1 MALYHFHVGQI
12 GRGGG
17 QSAIASAA
25 YRAGEALYSEYY
37 GETSDYTRKGGI
49 MYTEIMLPPNAPPE
63 FHDRQTLWNA
73 VEEAEKHKKA
83 QLAYSFDIALQNELS
98 PEENIAL
105 AKQFVQEHLVSKG
118 MIADL
123 AVHEPDKKGEGIPN
137 PHFHVMTTMRPL
149 NPDGS
154 WGSKQHREYIL
165 DENGNRQKDENGN
178 YIFNAVHT
186 TDWHTPETLI
196 NWREAWCNM
205 VNEAFERKGLTVR
218 IDHRSFEEQGIDQI
232 PTVHEGPQVRKMEA
246 RGIHTEKG
254 DKNRWIRATNKLITA
269 LKEKVHSIQ
278 NWIVE
283 QKAKRTQAKEASMPV
298 TPIDWIRLY
307 YKQQEKKAGSL
318 DSEKD
323 LKEMTFCI
331 RLLEKNNI
339 RTMDDLEE
347 LTHSVSSQANGILS
361 ESREIDNQIR
371 KLDNMIQL
379 GEIVKEA
386 KPVIDQMNAIHWK
399 ISREKFRAKNQD
411 KIDQYQMTKRTLKEK
426 YGVTKITLT
435 AWKQKKSQL
444 LQQKNDLLE
453 KHKPLSAR
461 TNQLIMIQYRIQ
473 EAERA
478 VNKDREHQKQI
489 VRNRKRDRQER

>member
-12 GRGGG
+12 GRAGG

-25 YRAGEALYSEYY
+25 YRAGEELYSEYY

-49 MYTEIMLPPNAPPE
+49 MYTEIFLPPNAPPE
-63 FHDRQTLWNA
+63 YHDRQTLWNA
-73 VEEAEKHKKA
+73 VEEVEKHKKA

-123 AVHEPDKKGEGIPN
+123 AVHEPDKPGEGIPN

-196 NWREAWCNM
+196 HWREAWCRM

-254 DKNRWIRATNKLITA
+254 DKNRWIRATNKLIAA

-278 NWIVE
+278 DWITE
-283 QKAKRTQAKEASMPV
+283 QKAKRTQTKEVSMPV

-307 YKQQEKKAGSL
+307 YKQQEKKAGSF
-318 DSEKD
+318 DNEKA
-323 LKEMTFCI
+323 LKEMTFCV

-339 RTMDDLEE
+339 QTMEDLEK
-347 LTHSVSSQANGILS
+347 LTHSVSSQASDILA
-361 ESREIDNQIR
+361 ESREMDNQIR
-371 KLDNMIQL
+371 KLDTMIQL
-379 GEIVKEA
+379 GEIMEET
-386 KPVIDQMNAIHWK
+386 KPVIEQMNTIHWK
-399 ISREKFRAKNQD
+399 IPREKFRAKNKD

-426 YGVTKITLT
+426 YGVTKLTLT

-453 KHKPLSAR
+453 KHKPR
-461 TNQLIMIQYRIQ
+461 
-473 EAERA
+473 
-478 VNKDREHQKQI
+478 DHQRQI
-489 VRNRKRDRQER
+489 VKNRKRDRQER